1 MCILHR
7 KKESTYMPTYK
18 IIACDMDETLLSS
31 DASICRRN
39 IEAIANAKAQGVK
52 FVPCTG
58 RGFRSVEGVLKTLNL
73 FDEAGQYVIGF
84 NGASIT
90 ENKGH
95 RSLFWD
101 PIPFDL
107 ADRIYR
113 KSASYGLCMHIYTR
127 DTVYISGVTPD
138 EEDFLRGRMAYVP
151 TAEKTL
157 DFLCGKEEVCK
168 LIIMHTDYSRLQEI
182 HAEMKPLL
190 DDITVSF
197 SSNRYI
203 EFMHKGVT
211 KGVALLKLAAMLGV
225 EPEETMAIGD
235 NINDIEMLQAAG
247 LSVGV
252 HNLNP
257 LIRQYCSVVTNATNN
272 EGAVGEAIETFVLK

>member
-39 IEAIANAKAQGVK
+39 IEAIAKAKAQGVK

-127 DTVYISGVTPD
+127 DTVYISDVTPD

-151 TAEKTL
+151 TTEKTL
-157 DFLCGKEEVCK
+157 DFLRGKEEVCK
-168 LIIMHTDYSRLQEI
+168 LIIMNTDYSRLQEI

-252 HNLNP
+252 HNLKP
-257 LIRQYCSVVTNATNN
+257 LIRQYCNVVTDATNN
-272 EGAVGEAIETFVLK
+272 DGAVGEAIETFVLK

>member
-157 DFLCGKEEVCK
+157 DFLRGKEEVCK
-168 LIIMHTDYSRLQEI
+168 LIIMNTDYSRLQEI

-225 EPEETMAIGD
+225 QPEETMAIGD

-257 LIRQYCSVVTNATNN
+257 LIRQYCSVVTDATNN
-272 EGAVGEAIETFVLK
+272 DGAVGEAIETFVLK

>member
-39 IEAIANAKAQGVK
+39 IEAIAKAKAQGVK

-107 ADRIYR
+107 ADTIYR

-157 DFLCGKEEVCK
+157 DFLRGKEEVCK

-182 HAEMKPLL
+182 HAEMLPLL

-225 EPEETMAIGD
+225 QPEETMAIGD

-257 LIRQYCSVVTNATNN
+257 LIRQYCNVVTNATNN
-272 EGAVGEAIETFVLK
+272 DGAVGEAIETFVLK

>member
-39 IEAIANAKAQGVK
+39 IEAIAKAKAQGVK

-127 DTVYISGVTPD
+127 DTVYISDVTPD

-157 DFLCGKEEVCK
+157 DFLRGKEEVCK
-168 LIIMHTDYSRLQEI
+168 LIIMNTDYSRLQEI
-182 HAEMKPLL
+182 HAEMMPLL

-225 EPEETMAIGD
+225 QPEETMAIGD

-257 LIRQYCSVVTNATNN
+257 LIRQYCNVVTNATNN
-272 EGAVGEAIETFVLK
+272 DGAVGEAIETFVLK

>member
-1 MCILHR
+1 
-7 KKESTYMPTYK
+7 MPTYK

-39 IEAIANAKAQGVK
+39 IEAIAKAKAQGVK

-157 DFLCGKEEVCK
+157 DFLRGKEEVCK

-182 HAEMKPLL
+182 HAEMMPLL

-247 LSVGV
+247 LSIGV
-252 HNLNP
+252 HNFNP
-257 LIRQYCSVVTNATNN
+257 LIRQYCNVVTDATNN
-272 EGAVGEAIETFVLK
+272 DGAVGEAIETFVLK

>member
-39 IEAIANAKAQGVK
+39 IEAIAKAKAQGVK

-101 PIPFDL
+101 PISFDL

-127 DTVYISGVTPD
+127 DTVYISDVTPD

-157 DFLCGKEEVCK
+157 DFLRGKEEVCK

-257 LIRQYCSVVTNATNN
+257 LIRQYCNVVTDATNN
-272 EGAVGEAIETFVLK
+272 DGAVGEAIETFVLK

>member
-39 IEAIANAKAQGVK
+39 IEAIAKAKAQGVK

-157 DFLCGKEEVCK
+157 DFLRGKEEVCK

-225 EPEETMAIGD
+225 QPEETMAIGD

-257 LIRQYCSVVTNATNN
+257 LIRQYCNVVTDATNN
-272 EGAVGEAIETFVLK
+272 DGAVGEAIETFVLK

>member
-39 IEAIANAKAQGVK
+39 IEAIAKAKAQGVK

-127 DTVYISGVTPD
+127 DTVYISDVTPD

-157 DFLCGKEEVCK
+157 DFLRSKEEVCK
-168 LIIMHTDYSRLQEI
+168 LIIMNTDYSRLQEI
-182 HAEMKPLL
+182 HAEMMPLL

-225 EPEETMAIGD
+225 QPEETMAIGD

-257 LIRQYCSVVTNATNN
+257 LIRQYCNVVTNATNN
-272 EGAVGEAIETFVLK
+272 DGAVGEAIETFVLK

>member
-39 IEAIANAKAQGVK
+39 IEAIAKAKAQGVK

-73 FDEAGQYVIGF
+73 FDEANQYIIGF

-127 DTVYISGVTPD
+127 DTVYISGITPD

-157 DFLCGKEEVCK
+157 DFLRGKEEVCK
-168 LIIMHTDYSRLQEI
+168 LIIMNTDYSRLQEI

-225 EPEETMAIGD
+225 QPEETMAIGD

-257 LIRQYCSVVTNATNN
+257 LIRQYCNVVTNATNN
-272 EGAVGEAIETFVLK
+272 DGAVGEAIETFVLK

>member
-95 RSLFWD
+95 RSLFWN

-157 DFLCGKEEVCK
+157 DFLRGKEEVCK

-225 EPEETMAIGD
+225 QPEETMAIGD

-257 LIRQYCSVVTNATNN
+257 LIRQYCSVVTDATNN
-272 EGAVGEAIETFVLK
+272 DGAVGEAIETFVLK

>member
-157 DFLCGKEEVCK
+157 DFLRGKEEVCK

-211 KGVALLKLAAMLGV
+211 KGVALLKLAAMLGIQ
-225 EPEETMAIGD
+225 PEETMAIGD

-257 LIRQYCSVVTNATNN
+257 LIRQYCNVVTDATNN

>member
-73 FDEAGQYVIGF
+73 FDEANQYIIGF

-127 DTVYISGVTPD
+127 DTVYISGITPD

-157 DFLCGKEEVCK
+157 DFLRGKEEVCK

-182 HAEMKPLL
+182 HAEMMPLL

-252 HNLNP
+252 RNLNP
-257 LIRQYCSVVTNATNN
+257 LIRQYCNVVTDATNN
-272 EGAVGEAIETFVLK
+272 DGAVGEAIETFVLK

>member
-157 DFLCGKEEVCK
+157 DFLRGKEEVCK

-247 LSVGV
+247 LSIGV

-257 LIRQYCSVVTNATNN
+257 LIRQYCNVVTNATNN

>member
-157 DFLCGKEEVCK
+157 DFLHGKEEVCK

-247 LSVGV
+247 LSIGV

-257 LIRQYCSVVTNATNN
+257 LIRQYCNVVTDATNN
-272 EGAVGEAIETFVLK
+272 DGAVGEAIETFVLK

>member
-39 IEAIANAKAQGVK
+39 IEAIAKAKAQGVK

-95 RSLFWD
+95 RSLFWN

-107 ADRIYR
+107 ADTIYR

-127 DTVYISGVTPD
+127 DTVYISGITPD

-157 DFLCGKEEVCK
+157 DFLRGKEEVCK

-247 LSVGV
+247 LSIGV

-257 LIRQYCSVVTNATNN
+257 LIRQYCNVVTDATNN
-272 EGAVGEAIETFVLK
+272 DGAVGEAIETFVLK

>member
-39 IEAIANAKAQGVK
+39 IEAIAKAKAQGVK

-157 DFLCGKEEVCK
+157 DFLRGKEEVCK

-182 HAEMKPLL
+182 HAEMLPLL

-257 LIRQYCSVVTNATNN
+257 LIRQYCNVVTDATNN
-272 EGAVGEAIETFVLK
+272 DGAVGEAIETFVLK

>member
-18 IIACDMDETLLSS
+18 IIACDMDETLLSR

-39 IEAIANAKAQGVK
+39 IEAIAKAKAQGVK

-113 KSASYGLCMHIYTR
+113 KSASYGLCMHLYTR

-157 DFLCGKEEVCK
+157 DFLRGKEEVCK
-168 LIIMHTDYSRLQEI
+168 LIIMNTDYSRLQEI
-182 HAEMKPLL
+182 HTEMKPLL

-257 LIRQYCSVVTNATNN
+257 LIRQYCNVVTDATNN

>member
-7 KKESTYMPTYK
+7 KKESAYMPTYK

-107 ADRIYR
+107 ADTIYR
-113 KSASYGLCMHIYTR
+113 KNASYGLCMHIYTR
-127 DTVYISGVTPD
+127 DTVYISGITPD

-157 DFLCGKEEVCK
+157 DFLRGKEEVCK

-182 HAEMKPLL
+182 HAEMMPLL
-190 DDITVSF
+190 DDIAVSF

-225 EPEETMAIGD
+225 QPEETMAIGD

-257 LIRQYCSVVTNATNN
+257 LIRQYCSVVTDATNN
-272 EGAVGEAIETFVLK
+272 DGAVGEAIETFVLK

>member
-157 DFLCGKEEVCK
+157 DFLRGKEEVCK

-225 EPEETMAIGD
+225 QPEETMAIGD

-257 LIRQYCSVVTNATNN
+257 LIRQYCSVVTDATNN
-272 EGAVGEAIETFVLK
+272 DGAVGEAIETFVLK

>member
-1 MCILHR
+1 
-7 KKESTYMPTYK
+7 MPTYK

-39 IEAIANAKAQGVK
+39 IEAIAQAKAQGVK

-127 DTVYISGVTPD
+127 DTVYISDVTPD

-157 DFLCGKEEVCK
+157 DFLRGKEEVCK
-168 LIIMHTDYSRLQEI
+168 LIIMNTDYSRLQEI
-182 HAEMKPLL
+182 HAEMMPLL

-211 KGVALLKLAAMLGV
+211 KGIALLKLAAMLGV
-225 EPEETMAIGD
+225 QPEETMAIGD

-257 LIRQYCSVVTNATNN
+257 LIRQYCNVVTDATNN
-272 EGAVGEAIETFVLK
+272 DGAVGEAIETFVLK

>member
-73 FDEAGQYVIGF
+73 FDEANQYIIGF

-127 DTVYISGVTPD
+127 DTVYISGITPD

-157 DFLCGKEEVCK
+157 DFLRGKEEVCK

-182 HAEMKPLL
+182 HAEMMPLL

-252 HNLNP
+252 RNLNP
-257 LIRQYCSVVTNATNN
+257 LIRQYCNVVTNATNN
-272 EGAVGEAIETFVLK
+272 DGAVGEAIETFVLK

>member
-127 DTVYISGVTPD
+127 DTVYISGITPD

-157 DFLCGKEEVCK
+157 DFLRGKEEVCK

-182 HAEMKPLL
+182 HAEMMPLL

-252 HNLNP
+252 RNLNP
-257 LIRQYCSVVTNATNN
+257 LIRQYCNVVTNATNN
-272 EGAVGEAIETFVLK
+272 DGAVGEAIETFVLK

>member
-157 DFLCGKEEVCK
+157 DFLRGKEEVCK

-225 EPEETMAIGD
+225 QPEETMAIGD

>member
-7 KKESTYMPTYK
+7 KKESTYMLTYK

-39 IEAIANAKAQGVK
+39 IEAIAKAKAQGVK

-107 ADRIYR
+107 ADTIYR

-157 DFLCGKEEVCK
+157 DFLRGKEEVCK

-182 HAEMKPLL
+182 HAEMMPLL

-247 LSVGV
+247 LSIGV

-257 LIRQYCSVVTNATNN
+257 LIRQYCNVVTDATNN
-272 EGAVGEAIETFVLK
+272 DGAVGEAIETFVLK

>member
-39 IEAIANAKAQGVK
+39 IEAIAKAKAQGVK

-127 DTVYISGVTPD
+127 DTVYISDVTPD

-151 TAEKTL
+151 TTEKTL
-157 DFLCGKEEVCK
+157 DFLRGKEEVCK
-168 LIIMHTDYSRLQEI
+168 LIIMNTDYSRLQEI

-225 EPEETMAIGD
+225 QPEETMAIGD

-257 LIRQYCSVVTNATNN
+257 LIRQYCNVVTNATNN
-272 EGAVGEAIETFVLK
+272 DGAVGEAIETFVLK

>member
-7 KKESTYMPTYK
+7 KKESTYMLTYK

-39 IEAIANAKAQGVK
+39 IEAIAKAKAQGVK

-84 NGASIT
+84 NGA
-90 ENKGH
+90 
-95 RSLFWD
+95 LFWD
-101 PIPFDL
+101 PIPFNL
-107 ADRIYR
+107 ADTIYR

-157 DFLCGKEEVCK
+157 DFLRGKEEVCK

-182 HAEMKPLL
+182 HAEMMPLL

-247 LSVGV
+247 LSIGV

-257 LIRQYCSVVTNATNN
+257 LIRQYCNVVTDATNN
-272 EGAVGEAIETFVLK
+272 DGAVGEAIETFVLK

>member
-157 DFLCGKEEVCK
+157 DFLRGKEEVCK

-225 EPEETMAIGD
+225 QPEETMAIGD

-272 EGAVGEAIETFVLK
+272 DGAVGEAIETFVLK

>member
-39 IEAIANAKAQGVK
+39 IEAIAKAKAQGVK

-157 DFLCGKEEVCK
+157 DFLRGKEEVCK

-182 HAEMKPLL
+182 HAEMMPLL

-235 NINDIEMLQAAG
+235 NINDIEMLLAAG
-247 LSVGV
+247 LSIGV

-257 LIRQYCSVVTNATNN
+257 LIRQYCNVVTDATNN
-272 EGAVGEAIETFVLK
+272 DGAVGEAIETFVLK

>member
-7 KKESTYMPTYK
+7 KKESTYMLTYK

-39 IEAIANAKAQGVK
+39 IEAIAKAKAQGVK

-107 ADRIYR
+107 ADTIYR

-127 DTVYISGVTPD
+127 DTVYISGITPD

-157 DFLCGKEEVCK
+157 DFLRGKEEVCK

>member
-39 IEAIANAKAQGVK
+39 IEAITNAKAQGVK

-157 DFLCGKEEVCK
+157 DFLRGKEEVCK

-257 LIRQYCSVVTNATNN
+257 LIRQYCNVVTDATNN
-272 EGAVGEAIETFVLK
+272 DGAVGEAIETFVLK

>member
-157 DFLCGKEEVCK
+157 DFLRGKEEVCK

-225 EPEETMAIGD
+225 QPEETMAIGD

-252 HNLNP
+252 DNLNP